1 VNYCHCDDWN
11 DPSLKPWLTNYFIE
25 RGSTSTDIEDV
36 PRPRR
41 GNECQSKSGARGTI
55 RIDGWSPIACLLS
68 HPNFTI
74 ALTNSPSF
82 LPISHTSA
90 VTEHVWTS
98 ISTRS
103 RARVTAH
110 KNDPG
115 VFITACMPL
124 FCNHVKA
131 EREFL
136 FNQEIRLQECG
147 TYCDR
152 GGMRPYLVRTFLEFL
167 KGKS

>member
-1 VNYCHCDDWN
+1 
-11 DPSLKPWLTNYFIE
+11 
-25 RGSTSTDIEDV
+25 V
-36 PRPRR
+36 PEQKW
-41 GNECQSKSGARGTI
+41 GTGTI

-124 FCNHVKA
+124 FRNHVKA